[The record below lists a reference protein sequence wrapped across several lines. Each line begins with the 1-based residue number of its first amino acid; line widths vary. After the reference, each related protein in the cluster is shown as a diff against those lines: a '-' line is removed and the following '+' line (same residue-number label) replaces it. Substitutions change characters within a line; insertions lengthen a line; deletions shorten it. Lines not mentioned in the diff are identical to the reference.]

1 MKKTMGIVIKFL
13 KDWVKKDEK
22 FLCKILIDYSNIFGA
37 DISFKLKDGQ
47 VYKNFVEY
55 ALESGEYLKSLDYRK
70 NDIIQLKLINENKEK
85 IFNLNDITKIL
96 FEKLNDYDGVY
107 ELIKDIIKYE
117 KDKGKKLIYFQKSFW
132 ENYFIYYVNIEKEDN
147 KKIEKLVGLY
157 KLLLSY
163 IELGKDDSNYKDIL
177 SEEIHKLIEQ
187 KLEKIDKGI
196 EQLKLLL
203 EKDPYYAYPCEKR
216 NPGIFEKIKIFDLK
230 EEKDIE
236 YFQQKDIENI
246 YDKDFN
252 KFLKVIIE
260 KIKTIEDFNFLVKII
275 KLKEENNRIEYINR
289 RIIFKFLW
297 KNFRI

>member
-260 KIKTIEDFNFLVKII
+260 KIKTIEDFNFLIKII